1 MSAWSTS
8 SSKYVP
14 PTQRNKQVTK
24 TYDKNIINNNGN
36 SNTNKFNSKK
46 EKTIEL
52 TNEFI
57 EELFPSIGGNS
68 DIMNSTTGK
77 ALPVI
82 SFASAIKK
90 TQETNNKNSKN
101 YKNSKN
107 SKNNKNKKSKVFL
120 TFLDK
125 EKEIE
130 EREKKE
136 KEKEREAEQ
145 EEEKEEKEQD
155 KVRPG
160 WVLIRKHDGKIQYKY
175 GKERINWYL
184 EKSFIRETFKH
195 DRLILKYKIAREQWD
210 RNREN
215 DYLGDLSPYY
225 NEPTIKEKLDSVSR
239 RKRYINVS
247 GQKPVS
253 GIDYD
258 EYNDDS
264 DSDNNS
270 NSDSDNNSDNN
281 SDEVN
286 SSGRTNTDLEKV
298 KTIKKLIPELL
309 TE

>member
-14 PTQRNKQVTK
+14 PTQRNKPLTK
-24 TYDKNIINNNGN
+24 SLD

-57 EELFPSIGGNS
+57 EESFPSIGGNS
-68 DIMNSTTGK
+68 DIMNSTAAK
-77 ALPVI
+77 AMPVI

-90 TQETNNKNSKN
+90 TQETNNKK
-101 YKNSKN
+101 SKN

-130 EREKKE
+130 EKE
-136 KEKEREAEQ
+136 KKEREAEQ
-145 EEEKEEKEQD
+145 EEQEEKEEKEQD

-264 DSDNNS
+264 DSNS
-270 NSDSDNNSDNN
+270 NSDSNSDNNSDNN

-286 SSGRTNTDLEKV
+286 SSGMTNTDLEKV

>member
-14 PTQRNKQVTK
+14 PTQRNKPLTK
-24 TYDKNIINNNGN
+24 SLD

-57 EELFPSIGGNS
+57 EESFPSIGGNS
-68 DIMNSTTGK
+68 DIMNSTAAK
-77 ALPVI
+77 AMPVI

-90 TQETNNKNSKN
+90 TQETNNKK
-101 YKNSKN
+101 SKN

-264 DSDNNS
+264 DSNS
-270 NSDSDNNSDNN
+270 NSDSNSDNNSDNN

-286 SSGRTNTDLEKV
+286 SSGMTNTDLEKV

>member
-14 PTQRNKQVTK
+14 PTQRNKPLTK
-24 TYDKNIINNNGN
+24 SLD

-57 EELFPSIGGNS
+57 EESFPSIGGNS
-68 DIMNSTTGK
+68 DIMNSTAAK
-77 ALPVI
+77 AMPVI

-90 TQETNNKNSKN
+90 TQETNNKK
-101 YKNSKN
+101 SKN

-130 EREKKE
+130 EKE
-136 KEKEREAEQ
+136 KKEREAEQ
-145 EEEKEEKEQD
+145 EEQEEKEEKEQD

-264 DSDNNS
+264 NS
-270 NSDSDNNSDNN
+270 NSDSDSNSDNNSDSN

-286 SSGRTNTDLEKV
+286 SSGITNTELEKV

>member
-24 TYDKNIINNNGN
+24 TYDKN

-57 EELFPSIGGNS
+57 EESFPSIGGNS
-68 DIMNSTTGK
+68 DIMNSTAAK
-77 ALPVI
+77 AMPVI

-101 YKNSKN
+101 Y
-107 SKNNKNKKSKVFL
+107 KNNKNKKSKVFL

-136 KEKEREAEQ
+136 KEREAKQEEQ

-210 RNREN
+210 RDREN

-264 DSDNNS
+264 NT
-270 NSDSDNNSDNN
+270 NSDSDNDSDSN

-286 SSGRTNTDLEKV
+286 INSIANKDLEKV
-298 KTIKKLIPELL
+298 ETIKTLIPALL
-309 TE
+309 S

>member
-14 PTQRNKQVTK
+14 PTQRNKQLTK
-24 TYDKNIINNNGN
+24 TYDKNIISNNGN

-57 EELFPSIGGNS
+57 EESFPSIGGNS
-68 DIMNSTTGK
+68 DIMNSTAAK
-77 ALPVI
+77 AMPVI

-90 TQETNNKNSKN
+90 TQETNNKN
-101 YKNSKN
+101 Y
-107 SKNNKNKKSKVFL
+107 KNNKIKKSKVFL

-130 EREKKE
+130 EKEKKE
-136 KEKEREAEQ
+136 KEREEEE
-145 EEEKEEKEQD
+145 EEEKEQEGKEQD

-264 DSDNNS
+264 DSDSDGNS
-270 NSDSDNNSDNN
+270 NSDNNSN

-286 SSGRTNTDLEKV
+286 SSGMTNTDLEKV
-298 KTIKKLIPELL
+298 ETIKKLIPELL

>member
-24 TYDKNIINNNGN
+24 TYDKN

-57 EELFPSIGGNS
+57 EESFPSIGGNS
-68 DIMNSTTGK
+68 DIMNSTAAK
-77 ALPVI
+77 AMPVI

-101 YKNSKN
+101 Y
-107 SKNNKNKKSKVFL
+107 KNKKSKVFL

-136 KEKEREAEQ
+136 KEREAKQEEQ
-145 EEEKEEKEQD
+145 EEKEEKEQD

-210 RNREN
+210 RDREN

-264 DSDNNS
+264 NT
-270 NSDSDNNSDNN
+270 NSDSDNDSDNDSDSN

-286 SSGRTNTDLEKV
+286 INSIANKDLEKV
-298 KTIKKLIPELL
+298 ETIKTLIPALL
-309 TE
+309 S

>member
-14 PTQRNKQVTK
+14 PTHRNKPLTK
-24 TYDKNIINNNGN
+24 SLD

-57 EELFPSIGGNS
+57 EESFPSIGGNS
-68 DIMNSTTGK
+68 DIMNSTAAK
-77 ALPVI
+77 AMPVI

-130 EREKKE
+130 E
-136 KEKEREAEQ
+136 KEREAEQ
-145 EEEKEEKEQD
+145 EEQEEQEEKEQD

-210 RNREN
+210 RTREN
-215 DYLGDLSPYY
+215 DHLGDLSPYY

-264 DSDNNS
+264 NSD
-270 NSDSDNNSDNN
+270 SDSDNNSDNN

-298 KTIKKLIPELL
+298 ETIKKLIPELL

>member
-24 TYDKNIINNNGN
+24 TYDKN

-57 EELFPSIGGNS
+57 EESFPSIGGNS
-68 DIMNSTTGK
+68 DIMNSTAAK
-77 ALPVI
+77 AMPVI

-90 TQETNNKNSKN
+90 TQETNNKNNKNSKN
-101 YKNSKN
+101 YKN
-107 SKNNKNKKSKVFL
+107 NKKKKSKLFL
-120 TFLDK
+120 TILDK
-125 EKEIE
+125 EREEKE
-130 EREKKE
+130 ERERE
-136 KEKEREAEQ
+136 EREENDDNNK
-145 EEEKEEKEQD
+145 EKEEKEQD

-195 DRLILKYKIAREQWD
+195 ERLILKYKIAREQWD
-210 RNREN
+210 RDREN

-264 DSDNNS
+264 NT
-270 NSDSDNNSDNN
+270 NSDSDNDSDSN

-286 SSGRTNTDLEKV
+286 INSIANKDLEKV
-298 KTIKKLIPELL
+298 ETIKTLIPALL
-309 TE
+309 S